1 MEVQIPPPIP
11 RSEREVDMAEKE
23 IELDGKIALEVIRKA
38 RAVNEL
44 LDRVKKEETK
54 EVKDGRKD

>member
-1 MEVQIPPPIP
+1 
-11 RSEREVDMAEKE
+11 MAEKE

-44 LDRVKKEETK
+44 LDKVKKEETK
-54 EVKDGRKD
+54 EVKDGERD